1 MARVE
6 AVEPVKLLVALLW
19 ADVGSRDAALEQLE
33 VRWGIIDFNGDDHP
47 FDITDYYA
55 TEMGPSLQRR
65 LVSFARMIP
74 PESLPQVKLAC
85 NRIEEQLARHG
96 RRRVNLD
103 AGYLDHSK
111 VVLASTK
118 FAGQKIHLGQGVY
131 ADLMSRYRKGRYR
144 PLEWAFPDFRDG
156 RYDRDLARIREL
168 YMSCRRARR
177 ARKNRS
183 DLIQARGVDLTPLE

>member
-1 MARVE
+1 MAQVE

-19 ADVGSRDAALEQLE
+19 AGVQSRDMALEQLE
-33 VRWGIIDFNGDDHP
+33 LKWGTIDFSGADHP
-47 FDITDYYA
+47 FDVTDYYEK
-55 TEMGPSLQRR
+55 EMGPSLRRR
-65 LVSFARMIP
+65 LVSFSRMIP
-74 PESLPQVKLAC
+74 PESLLQVKLAC
-85 NRIEEQLARHG
+85 NRIEERLARQG

-111 VVLASTK
+111 VVLASMK

-168 YMSCRRARR
+168 YMAWRRAR
-177 ARKNRS
+177 
-183 DLIQARGVDLTPLE
+183 

>member
-1 MARVE
+1 MAQVE

-19 ADVGSRDAALEQLE
+19 ADGRSRDAALAQME
-33 VRWGIIDFNGDDHP
+33 VRWGAIDFNGDDHP
-47 FDITDYYA
+47 FDVTDYYEA
-55 TEMGPSLQRR
+55 EMGPSLRRR
-65 LVSFARMIP
+65 LVSFSRMIP
-74 PESLPQVKLAC
+74 PESLPEVKLAC
-85 NRIEEQLARHG
+85 NRIEERLARRG

-111 VVLASTK
+111 VVLASMK

-168 YMSCRRARR
+168 YMGQRRTSSY
-177 ARKNRS
+177 K
-183 DLIQARGVDLTPLE
+183 

>member
-1 MARVE
+1 MARIE

-19 ADVGSRDAALEQLE
+19 ADARSRDLALERLE
-33 VRWGIIDFNGDDHP
+33 LRWGGIDFSGAARP
-47 FDITDYYA
+47 FDVTDYYEK
-55 TEMGPSLQRR
+55 EMGPSLRR
-65 LVSFARMIP
+65 HLVSFSRMIP
-74 PESLPQVKLAC
+74 PESLPEVKLAC
-85 NRIEEQLARHG
+85 NRIEERLARQG

-111 VVLASTK
+111 VVLASLK

-168 YMSCRRARR
+168 YMGQRRT
-177 ARKNRS
+177 RS
-183 DLIQARGVDLTPLE
+183 YD

>member
-1 MARVE
+1 MAQVE

-19 ADVGSRDAALEQLE
+19 AGVQSRDMALEQLE
-33 VRWGIIDFNGDDHP
+33 LKWGTIDFSGADHP
-47 FDITDYYA
+47 FDVTDYYEK
-55 TEMGPSLQRR
+55 EMGPSLRRR
-65 LVSFARMIP
+65 LVSFSRMIP

-85 NRIEEQLARHG
+85 NRIEQRLARRG
-96 RRRVNLD
+96 QRRVNLD

-111 VVLASTK
+111 VVLASMK

-168 YMSCRRARR
+168 FMAWRRTR
-177 ARKNRS
+177 
-183 DLIQARGVDLTPLE
+183 

>member
-1 MARVE
+1 MPPVARVE

-19 ADVGSRDAALEQLE
+19 AGVRSRDLALEQLDD
-33 VRWGIIDFNGDDHP
+33 RWGPIDFTGADHP
-47 FDITDYYA
+47 FDVTGYYEV
-55 TEMGPSLQRR
+55 EMGPSLQRR
-65 LVSFARMIP
+65 FASFAGLIA
-74 PESLPQVKLAC
+74 PESLPGVKLEC
-85 NRIEEQLARHG
+85 NRIEERLARRG

-111 VVLASTK
+111 VVLASMK

-156 RYDRDLARIREL
+156 RYDADLARIREL
-168 YMSCRRARR
+168 YMASRNPGAAVSNRR
-177 ARKNRS
+177 
-183 DLIQARGVDLTPLE
+183 TPQGPKR

>member
-19 ADVGSRDAALEQLE
+19 ADTRSRDSALEDMQR
-33 VRWGIIDFNGDDHP
+33 RWGAIDFSGADHP
-47 FDITDYYA
+47 FDVTDYYEE
-55 TEMGPSLQRR
+55 EMGPSLRRR
-65 LVSFARMIP
+65 LVSFSRMIP

-85 NRIEEQLARHG
+85 NRIEERLALQG
-96 RRRVNLD
+96 RRTVNLD

-111 VVLASTK
+111 VVLASMK

-131 ADLMSRYRKGRYR
+131 ADLMSRYRQRRYR

-156 RYDRDLARIREL
+156 RYDQDLAGIRDL
-168 YMSCRRARR
+168 YMAQRRTGHAGR
-177 ARKNRS
+177 
-183 DLIQARGVDLTPLE
+183 TH

>member
-6 AVEPVKLLVALLW
+6 PVEPVKLLVALLW
-19 ADVGSRDAALEQLE
+19 ADARSRDSALEHLE
-33 VRWGIIDFNGDDHP
+33 VRWGTIDFSGADHP
-47 FDITDYYA
+47 FDVTGYYEA
-55 TEMGPSLQRR
+55 EMGPSLQRR
-65 LVSFARMIP
+65 LVSFARMIA
-74 PESLPQVKLAC
+74 PESLPEVKLAC
-85 NRIEEQLARHG
+85 NRIEERLARQD

-111 VVLASTK
+111 VVLASMK

-156 RYDRDLARIREL
+156 RYDTDLARIREL
-168 YMSCRRARR
+168 YMAWRREQRPLGAD
-177 ARKNRS
+177 S
-183 DLIQARGVDLTPLE
+183 RGG

>member
-1 MARVE
+1 MAQVE
-6 AVEPVKLLVALLW
+6 AVERVKLLVALLW
-19 ADVGSRDAALEQLE
+19 ADARSRNAALEQME
-33 VRWGIIDFNGDDHP
+33 IRWGAIDFSGSDHP
-47 FDITDYYA
+47 FDVTDYYQA
-55 TEMGPSLQRR
+55 EMGPSLRRR
-65 LVSFARMIP
+65 LVSFSRMIP
-74 PESLPQVKLAC
+74 PETLPEVKLAC

-111 VVLASTK
+111 VVLASMK

-168 YMSCRRARR
+168 YMEQRRIRR
-177 ARKNRS
+177 GGFPTAPCS
-183 DLIQARGVDLTPLE
+183 AGL

>member
-1 MARVE
+1 MAQVE

-19 ADVGSRDAALEQLE
+19 ADPRSRDAALELLQA
-33 VRWGIIDFNGDDHP
+33 RWGTIDFSGADHP
-47 FDITDYYA
+47 FDVTNYYER
-55 TEMGPSLQRR
+55 EMGPSLQRR
-65 LVSFARMIP
+65 LVSFSRRIP
-74 PESLPQVKLAC
+74 PESLPAVKLAG
-85 NRIEEQLARHG
+85 NRIEEQLARRG

-111 VVLASTK
+111 VVLASMK

-156 RYDRDLARIREL
+156 RYDRDLAQIRDL
-168 YMSCRRARR
+168 YMVQRKARC
-177 ARKNRS
+177 AHENSS
-183 DLIQARGVDLTPLE
+183 DLTLSRGMDLTPSG